1 MLCMHSL
8 KMKIAGSSESEDLE
22 NKMQLL
28 SVLDHSL
35 NHTQLAEVWRTL
47 CLYAFEFSSG
57 SGLQE
62 EFTGP
67 LAGTCLPFTTADNT
81 FVHTKYLIVSTFQNC
96 GSPERVKQLHTGNH
110 ASELA
115 EMTSINQAQQV

>member
-1 MLCMHSL
+1 MLCMHAL

-22 NKMQLL
+22 NKMQLM

-57 SGLQE
+57 SCLQE
-62 EFTGP
+62 EFIGP
-67 LAGTCLPFTTADNT
+67 LAGSVCHSLLQTTPLCT
-81 FVHTKYLIVSTFQNC
+81 PST
-96 GSPERVKQLHTGNH
+96 
-110 ASELA
+110 
-115 EMTSINQAQQV
+115 